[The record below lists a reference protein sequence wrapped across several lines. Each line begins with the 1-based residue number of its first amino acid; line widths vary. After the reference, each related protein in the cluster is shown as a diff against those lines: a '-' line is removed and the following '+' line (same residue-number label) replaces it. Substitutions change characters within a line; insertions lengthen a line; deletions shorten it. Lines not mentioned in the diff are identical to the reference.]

1 MTRNR
6 RSTLGA
12 AVRIAARSA
21 GRALMVVTWAL
32 APSAV
37 RANGAFDG
45 LAQAIDSAGRLWGP
59 ALLVLSALIAG
70 GAIGMGS
77 HQSGEKVRNFLI
89 GAVFLALAAAG
100 GAAILAKINGLGIQ
114 N

>member
-1 MTRNR
+1 MT
-6 RSTLGA
+6 TLNSLLA
-12 AVRIAARSA
+12 TLDRVRP
-21 GRALMVVTWAL
+21 AL
-32 APSAV
+32 V
-37 RANGAFDG
+37 RVFLFTAWMLTPTIVHAEVFDG

-89 GAVFLALAAAG
+89 GAVFLAMAAAG
-100 GAAILAKINGLGIQ
+100 GAAILSKINGLGV
-114 N
+114 NN

>member
-1 MTRNR
+1 MKQKATAALRAAMPTVGR
-6 RSTLGA
+6 VAIVTLWTLA
-12 AVRIAARSA
+12 PTAARA
-21 GRALMVVTWAL
+21 DGFLE
-32 APSAV
+32 
-37 RANGAFDG
+37 G
-45 LAQAIDSAGRLWGP
+45 LARAIDSAGRLWGP

-100 GAAILAKINGLGIQ
+100 GAAILSKINGLGIG

>member
-1 MTRNR
+1 MSQD
-6 RSTLGA
+6 RSI
-12 AVRIAARSA
+12 RARSV
-21 GRALMVVTWAL
+21 RALGRSLQVIALVTG
-32 APSAV
+32 AV
-37 RANGAFDG
+37 PVFADPFTGI
-45 LAQAIDSAGRLWGP
+45 AQAIDSAGKTWGP

-89 GAVFLALAAAG
+89 GAIFLALAAAG
-100 GAAILAKINGLGIQ
+100 GAAILSKINGLGV

>member
-1 MTRNR
+1 MTTRLQNA
-6 RSTLGA
+6 GA
-12 AVRIAARSA
+12 ALRAATPKA
-21 GRALMVVTWAL
+21 GRALTVVAFAL
-32 APSAV
+32 APAAL
-37 RANGAFDG
+37 RAEGVLDG

-77 HQSGEKVRNFLI
+77 HQSGEKVRNFLL

-100 GAAILAKINGLGIQ
+100 GAAILAKINGLGVL

>member
-1 MTRNR
+1 MTTTN
-6 RSTLGA
+6 SLATTLKA
-12 AVRIAARSA
+12 AGPAL
-21 GRALMVVTWAL
+21 GRVLLFTGWLL
-32 APSAV
+32 APSIASAEV
-37 RANGAFDG
+37 FDG

-89 GAVFLALAAAG
+89 GAVFLAMAAAG
-100 GAAILAKINGLGIQ
+100 GAAILSKINGLGV
-114 N
+114 NN

>member
-1 MTRNR
+1 MKTGLQNA
-6 RSTLGA
+6 SAPLKSIIP
-12 AVRIAARSA
+12 AV
-21 GRALMVVTWAL
+21 GRALTTVAWFL
-32 APSAV
+32 APAGL
-37 RANGAFDG
+37 RADTLDG

-77 HQSGEKVRNFLI
+77 HQSGEKVRNFLL

-100 GAAILAKINGLGIQ
+100 GAAILAKINGLGVL

>member
-1 MTRNR
+1 MSHD
-6 RSTLGA
+6 RSIRPALA
-12 AVRIAARSA
+12 NVA
-21 GRALMVVTWAL
+21 GRALQVLAL
-32 APSAV
+32 L
-37 RANGAFDG
+37 GASTVPAFAGGDPFSG
-45 LAQAIDSAGRLWGP
+45 IAQAIDSAGKLWGP

-89 GAVFLALAAAG
+89 GAIFLALAAAG
-100 GAAILAKINGLGIQ
+100 GAAILAKINGLGV